1 MTDLV
6 RPVWRNLECPV
17 DIWGPTGTEASP
29 RRAKYLSL
37 IYSRSEINGGSFN
50 SLEAHGGKCLYF
62 CLFGFLHDL
71 AADSYFTCH
80 FTQYLRLCVPI
91 SGGVID
97 RRHQPMK
104 KLRFVIDGF
113 SF

>member
-37 IYSRSEINGGSFN
+37 IYSRSEINGGPLIHWRHTGESVCTFV
-50 SLEAHGGKCLYF
+50 CLDFYMTWP
-62 CLFGFLHDL
+62 LI
-71 AADSYFTCH
+71 
-80 FTQYLRLCVPI
+80 PI
-91 SGGVID
+91 SPVIL
-97 RRHQPMK
+97 HNT
-104 KLRFVIDGF
+104 
-113 SF
+113 